1 MCRLV
6 IAFCVFQTRPAD
18 LHNHKQ
24 RISDEINIPPTM
36 LLRVMESVF
45 NLVHQ
50 CISLDGHLTGV
61 IFKK

>member
-1 MCRLV
+1 V

-24 RISDEINIPPTM
+24 RIPDEINIIPLTM
-36 LLRVMESVF
+36 VVRVMESVL
-45 NLVHQ
+45 NRMHQ

-61 IFKK
+61 IFMK